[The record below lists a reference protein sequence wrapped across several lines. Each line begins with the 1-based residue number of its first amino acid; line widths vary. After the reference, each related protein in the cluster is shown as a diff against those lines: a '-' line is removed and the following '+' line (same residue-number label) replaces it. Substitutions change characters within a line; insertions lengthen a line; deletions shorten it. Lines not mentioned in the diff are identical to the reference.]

1 MPKSIEELAHR
12 LQPHVKRAVWIVW
25 SITMFV
31 AAIIY
36 GLKAAESRSAFVR
49 WQHQI
54 LEIGQGVNIWDRYYF
69 PNPPILPLM
78 LYALM
83 ILPPV
88 LGAVS
93 WYAIKVGMTTWSAL
107 VLSKMSVGRGKSLPG
122 WAMGLILLLS
132 IRPIMSD
139 LQHGNINLLILF
151 LTVAC
156 LYAWQRGKDIWAGV
170 FLGLAIATKVTP
182 ALFVPYFLYRRSWK
196 TAGSA
201 IFSTLLFLLVVPSLF
216 LGPRFNWDCLM
227 KWREN
232 IISPFVEGEVIPSV
246 QEVNQSMAGV
256 LARVLTRSK
265 TTGEHGNGHIEADNR
280 GLNLASFD
288 PEGVTIVIKGLA
300 IGMVGLLGFF
310 CRTRTDRRNDP
321 RWLGE
326 FSLVVLTMLFV
337 SERSWKHHYV
347 TLLLPYTYLVG
358 QLVQGRWERG
368 PKRAIL
374 AGILTSVVLMGST
387 APGVGGLFF
396 EGHGHEHALFY
407 GMFLWSGMALYVTTA
422 WLVLAQRERSM
433 MVEDDQV
440 APGPHRPMSASARR
454 PEAER
459 IGLKP

>member
-1 MPKSIEELAHR
+1 MPKPIEELANR
-12 LQPHVKRAVWIVW
+12 LQPHILRAVWITW
-25 SITMFV
+25 SITMLV
-31 AAIIY
+31 AAVIY

-69 PNPPILPLM
+69 PNPPILPVM

-88 LGAVS
+88 IGAVA

-107 VLSKMSVGRGKSLPG
+107 ALSKMAVGRGKALTGS
-122 WAMGLILLLS
+122 AMGLILLLS

-156 LYAWQRGKDIWAGV
+156 LHAWQRGRDVWAGV

-196 TAGSA
+196 TASSA
-201 IFSTLLFLLVVPSLF
+201 TASTMLFLLVVPSLF
-216 LGPRFNWDCLM
+216 LGPRFNWECLM
-227 KWREN
+227 KWRQN

-265 TTGEHGNGHIEADNR
+265 TEGEHGNGHIEEDNR

-288 PEGVTIVIKGLA
+288 PELVTLGIKGLA
-300 IGMVGLLGFF
+300 IGMVALLGVF
-310 CRTRTDRRNDP
+310 CRTRADRRDDP

-347 TLLLPYTYLVG
+347 TVLLPYTYLIA
-358 QLVQGRWERG
+358 QLVYGSWGPRQKRG
-368 PKRAIL
+368 IL
-374 AGILTSVVLMGST
+374 AGILASVVLMGIT
-387 APGVGGLFF
+387 APGVGGLFLD
-396 EGHGHEHALFY
+396 GRGADQALFY
-407 GMFLWSGMALYVTTA
+407 GMFLWSAMALYVTTA
-422 WLVLAQRERSM
+422 WLVLAQRDHSRM
-433 MVEDDQV
+433 AEDQPISV
-440 APGPHRPMSASARR
+440 GPHRPMAVSRR
-454 PEAER
+454 PRPAEGR
-459 IGLKP
+459 V

>member
-1 MPKSIEELAHR
+1 MPKSTEELAR
-12 LQPHVKRAVWIVW
+12 KIQPHVRRAVWITW
-25 SITMFV
+25 SVTMFV

-54 LEIGQGVNIWDRYYF
+54 LEIGQGVNIWGRYYF
-69 PNPPILPLM
+69 PNPPILPIM
-78 LYALM
+78 LYGLM

-88 LGAVS
+88 LGAVC
-93 WYAIKVGMTTWSAL
+93 WYAIKVGMTSWSAL
-107 VLSKMSVGRGKSLPG
+107 ALGKMCVGRGKALAG
-122 WAMGLILLLS
+122 WATGLILLLS

-156 LYAWQRGKDIWAGV
+156 LYLWQKGRDLWAGV

-196 TAGSA
+196 TASSA
-201 IFSTLLFLLVVPSLF
+201 ILSTLVFLLVVPSFF
-216 LGPRFNWDCLM
+216 LGPQFNWQCLM
-227 KWREN
+227 KWRQN
-232 IISPFVEGEVIPSV
+232 IIKPFVQGEVIPSV

-256 LARVLTRSK
+256 LARVLTKSK
-265 TTGEHGNGHIEADNR
+265 TDGEHGNGVIEPENQ
-280 GLNLASFD
+280 GLNLASLD
-288 PEGVTIVIKGLA
+288 PETAALGIKALA

-310 CRTRTDRRNDP
+310 CRTRTDRRDDP

-347 TLLLPYTYLVG
+347 TVLLPYTYLVG
-358 QLVQGRWERG
+358 QLANGSWDRRQRRG
-368 PKRAIL
+368 II
-374 AGILTSVVLMGST
+374 AGLVASVVLMGST
-387 APGVGGLFF
+387 APDVGGLFF
-396 EGHGHEHALFY
+396 DGHGADYALFY

-422 WLVLAQRERSM
+422 WLVMAQKDQSRII
-433 MVEDDQV
+433 EDTAPA
-440 APGPHRPMSASARR
+440 APGPHLARR
-454 PEAER
+454 LEAQEPASER
-459 IGLKP
+459 A

>member
-1 MPKSIEELAHR
+1 MPKSFEELATR
-12 LQPHVKRAVWIVW
+12 LKPHVRRAVWIIW
-25 SITMFV
+25 SVTMVV

-69 PNPPILPLM
+69 PNPPILPIM

-88 LGAVS
+88 VGAVS

-107 VLSKMSVGRGKSLPG
+107 ALSKMSVGRGKPLPG
-122 WAMGLILLLS
+122 WAVGLILLLS

-156 LYAWQRGKDIWAGV
+156 LYAWQRGRDISAGV
-170 FLGLAIATKVTP
+170 LLGLAIATKVTP

-196 TAGSA
+196 AAGSA
-201 IFSTLLFLLVVPSLF
+201 MVSTLIFLLVVPSLF
-216 LGPRFNWDCLM
+216 LGPRFNWECLM
-227 KWREN
+227 KWRQN

-288 PEGVTIVIKGLA
+288 PETVTLAIKGLA

-310 CRTRTDRRNDP
+310 CRTRTNRRDDP

-347 TLLLPYTYLVG
+347 TLLLPYTYLIG
-358 QLVQGRWERG
+358 QLVNGSWG
-368 PKRAIL
+368 PRQRRIIQSGLGA
-374 AGILTSVVLMGST
+374 SVVLMGIT
-387 APGVGGLFF
+387 APGVGGLFLD
-396 EGHGHEHALFY
+396 GRGADYALFY

-422 WLVLAQRERSM
+422 WLVLAQK
-433 MVEDDQV
+433 DQSRMFEEQTL
-440 APGPHRPMSASARR
+440 APGPHRPKSASLRAQAAG
-454 PEAER
+454 P
-459 IGLKP
+459 I